1 MIGFV
6 LQFVPSLL
14 LLFPAAL
21 LKVTPGPFRARPARQ
36 VRRDAQ
42 SRFSRYERPGSQ
54 VEYDLSPNTL
64 SNQTEFAAA
73 KSGGVNDVGGDDWS
87 LSAQTTLL
95 RARPLPPSPVATP
108 KVRMVKASHEIETP
122 SSVAPQRKTAKGAPP
137 ATPVKQKVAGT
148 PTLITPVNATP
159 AQVQASTPT
168 ASAAQG
174 GPASPGSRR
183 TQITSYPTSLIRLR
197 A

>member
-14 LLFPAAL
+14 LFPRRLCLSSRLDLFVLGLQGKFDEAR
-21 LKVTPGPFRARPARQ
+21 KVASLDMSDQEAKSNMTYLR
-36 VRRDAQ
+36 
-42 SRFSRYERPGSQ
+42 
-54 VEYDLSPNTL
+54 NML
-64 SNQTEFAAA
+64 SNQTQFAAA
-73 KSGGVNDVGGDDWS
+73 KSGGVNDVGGDDWEPFG
-87 LSAQTTLL
+87 AND
-95 RARPLPPSPVATP
+95 AAPSKTAAAAPVATP

-174 GPASPGSRR
+174 GPASLLR
-183 TQITSYPTSLIRLR
+183 TDTD
-197 A
+197 